1 MITIPSKETKQFAQ
15 PNTGDTG
22 GNLWSTYG
30 IDLTSNKGRIRS
42 SRTLDVVDSLNVDFT
57 TLKTPSAFAFF
68 NPGGVY
74 SSAKVFIAYGG
85 RPWYGSSTPNT
96 GWTNTTIGSNEPTST
111 TTDVDMKVYNDKLYA
126 TTSDSKL
133 KRMAT
138 GGSWT
143 DIASI
148 GNGIHILET
157 YANRLYW
164 TQDNYKIFSID
175 TAESVA
181 SSSYTLQ
188 LTGRN
193 GHISWMRGASNRIWI
208 GWTSNDGSRGSI
220 FEWDGQSENLYSKE
234 YKIESQG
241 SCTCVIKKDI
251 PYVLDLEG
259 RLLAFNGSNFQEV
272 ARLPV
277 TNEEYPLLNTVQNS
291 SQKLAHFNGSRI
303 INNSMLFLINP
314 ILSKNGN
321 NEGYLENCQ
330 PGIWEYEEKT
340 GLFNKYTVSTS
351 LISEDPVFDYG
362 QGRLLTVGALFD
374 GSVSE
379 TGITFDLT
387 RQGNVLFGAR
397 SYRTTSISPYLIGI
411 DNTLDDKSKSSYIIT
426 QWLESTQVED
436 VFKAIVVKY
445 NRLLNTTDK
454 IKVKYRTYKIDGQ
467 SVPISWT
474 STTTFTTAI
483 SAMGDYEVGD
493 EVEVTLGAGSGKC
506 VNISDISFAAGT
518 YTVTVDEAVVG
529 ATGNANVKLQKWSKL
544 QYIQNVKQFSNLP
557 LPQYNKDTK
566 IQFKIIME
574 FTGKNELEEIIVV
587 NGTEQNAK

>member
-22 GNLWSTYG
+22 GNLWSTFN

-42 SRTLDVVDSLNVDFT
+42 TRTLDAVDSLNVDFT

-68 NPGGVY
+68 NPGGSY

-85 RPWYGSSTPNT
+85 RPWYGGANPNT
-96 GWTNTTIGSNEPTST
+96 GWTNTVIGINEPTST
-111 TTDVDMKVYNDKLYA
+111 TTDVDMKVFNDKLYA
-126 TTSDSKL
+126 TTGDSKL

-143 DIASI
+143 DITTI
-148 GNGIHILET
+148 GNGIHILEV

-164 TQDNYKIFSID
+164 TQDDYKIYSIN
-175 TAESVA
+175 TSEVVA

-208 GWTSNDGSRGSI
+208 GWTSNDGSRGSV

-241 SCTCVIKKDI
+241 SCTCVIKNDI

-277 TNEEYPLLNTVQNS
+277 TNEEYPLLNTVKNS
-291 SQKLAHFNGSRI
+291 SQKLAHFNGSLLV
-303 INNSMLFLINP
+303 NDQLLFLINP
-314 ILSKNGN
+314 VMSTSTRYI
-321 NEGYLENCQ
+321 ENCQ
-330 PGIWEYEEKT
+330 PGIWEYSENT
-340 GLFNKYTVSTS
+340 GLYHKYPVSTS
-351 LISEDPVFDYG
+351 LISESPVFDYG
-362 QGRLLTVGALFD
+362 QEELLAVGALFD
-374 GSVSE
+374 GTISE
-379 TGITFDLT
+379 TGVQFSST
-387 RQGNVLFGAR
+387 RQGSVLFGAR
-397 SYRTTSISPYLIGI
+397 SYRTTSNSPHLIGI
-411 DNTLDDKSKSSYIIT
+411 SNNLDDKAKSSYLIT
-426 QWLESTQVED
+426 QWIESTQVED
-436 VFKAIVVKY
+436 VFKAIVIKY
-445 NRLLNTTDK
+445 NKLLNQTDK
-454 IKVKYRTYKIDGQ
+454 IKVKYRTSKQDGVIIDNT
-467 SVPISWT
+467 WT
-474 STTTFTTAI
+474 STTTFTTTA

-493 EVEVTLGAGSGKC
+493 EVEASLGAGSGKC
-506 VNISDISFAAGT
+506 VNISAISFASGT

-529 ATGNANVKLQKWSKL
+529 ATGNAYVKLQHWKKL
-544 QYIQNVKQFSNLP
+544 SDIQNTKQFANLP
-557 LPQYNKDTK
+557 LAQYNKDTK
-566 IQFKIIME
+566 IQFKVIME

>member
-22 GNLWSTYG
+22 GNLWSTFG
-30 IDLTSNKGRIRS
+30 IDLTSNKGRIKTM
-42 SRTLDVVDSLNVDFT
+42 RTLDAVDSLNVDFT

-85 RPWYGSSTPNT
+85 RPWYGSAVPNT
-96 GWTNTTIGSNEPTST
+96 GWTNTVIGSNEPTAT
-111 TTDVDMKVYNDKLYA
+111 TTDVDMKVFNDKLYA

-143 DIASI
+143 DITTIST
-148 GNGIHILET
+148 GIHILEV

-164 TQDNYKIFSID
+164 TQDNNLIKSLD
-175 TAESVA
+175 TSEVVA
-181 SSSYTLQ
+181 TTSNTL
-188 LTGRN
+188 LLSGRN
-193 GHISWMRGASNRIWI
+193 GHISWMKGGSNRLWI
-208 GWTSNDGSRGSI
+208 GWTSNDGSRGSV
-220 FEWDGQSENLYSKE
+220 FEWDGVSENLYSKE

-241 SCTCVIKKDI
+241 SCTCVIKNDI

-272 ARLPV
+272 ARLPI
-277 TNEEYPLLNTVQNS
+277 TNEEYPLLNTVNNS
-291 SQKLAHFNGSRI
+291 SQKLAHFNGSLLV
-303 INNSMLFLINP
+303 NDQLLFLINP
-314 ILSKNGN
+314 VMSTSTR
-321 NEGYLENCQ
+321 YLENCQ
-330 PGIWEYEEKT
+330 PGIWEYAENV
-340 GLFNKYTVSTS
+340 GLYHKYPVSTS
-351 LISEDPVFDYG
+351 LISESPVFDYG
-362 QGRLLTVGALFD
+362 QEELLAVGAIFD
-374 GSVSE
+374 GSISE
-379 TGITFDLT
+379 TGVQFSST
-387 RQGNVLFGAR
+387 RQGSVLFGAR
-397 SYRTTSISPYLIGI
+397 SYRTTSNSPHLIGI
-411 DNTLDDKSKSSYIIT
+411 SNNLDDKAKSSYIVT

-436 VFKAIVVKY
+436 VFKAIVIKY
-445 NRLLNTTDK
+445 NKLLNQTDK
-454 IKVKYRTYKIDGQ
+454 LKVKYRTSKRDGVIIDNT
-467 SVPISWT
+467 WT
-474 STTTFTTAI
+474 STTTFTTTA

-493 EVEVTLGAGSGKC
+493 EVETSLGAGSGKC
-506 VNISDISFAAGT
+506 VNITAISFNAGT

-529 ATGNANVKLQKWSKL
+529 ATGNLYVKLQKWKKL
-544 QYIQNVKQFSNLP
+544 SEIQNTKQFANLP

-574 FTGKNELEEIIVV
+574 FTGKNEVEEIIVV